1 MHHRTRHEREQL
13 ELFRA
18 LPGDLAPR
26 DAQDLMAYPF
36 FSLAKT
42 HRTTPID
49 FRMNEIAI
57 RVEAVPE
64 HGMATI
70 WDADVLIWAASQIVE
85 ARDAGL
91 RTSRL
96 MVTTPREIL
105 TFTRRGTG
113 ARDYHRLKAALDR
126 LQSTTVA
133 TSLRQT
139 TERRMHRFSWIN
151 EWTERADAHGNAD
164 GIDLIMPDWFYRAV
178 LDDALVLT
186 IDPAYF
192 GLTGGLERWLY
203 RLVRKHA
210 GHQRG
215 GWRFDFRHLHDKS
228 ASLSPFKRFAF
239 ELRDIARRQPLPG
252 YRLTVE
258 RATGGRE
265 LLAFAPEA
273 PRIGMEGGPIRL
285 EVLQTGEHLLTLPEV
300 NGGSRTLAFS
310 LAGRFLATEAQRA
323 LLVAVIDVP
332 DPSDRGAA
340 AADLG
345 GKIASHPVR
354 GRAFAR
360 YDRQVAKF
368 RFAVEHIHH
377 AVYGVAFADATGVKL
392 DAGFVETHGA
402 RPGVKMDMP
411 VAHVLQGRQHF
422 GAVGQMPGTLVKPPH
437 FHQIS
442 DRNVEGSVAQAAIF
456 EARREQIKYFLGD
469 HHGVVRRQLSTR
481 NFCTSATS
489 SEKFTPS
496 ALTQIPARS
505 HQSRASLFRS
515 LTCLLPL
522 TCG

>member
-1 MHHRTRHEREQL
+1 MSTRHRTRDEREQL

-49 FRMNEIAI
+49 FRMNDIAI

-96 MVTTPREIL
+96 MAATPREIL
-105 TFTRRGTG
+105 TFIGRGTS

-151 EWTERADAHGNAD
+151 EWTQRADAHGHAD
-164 GIDLIMPDWFYRAV
+164 GIDLIVPDWFYRAV

-203 RLVRKHA
+203 RLVRKH
-210 GHQRG
+210 GGQQRG
-215 GWRFDFRHLHDKS
+215 GWKFDFRHLHAKS

-239 ELRDIARRQPLPG
+239 ELRDLARRQPLPG
-252 YRLTVE
+252 YRLAIQRE
-258 RATGGRE
+258 PGGRE
-265 LLAFAPEA
+265 LLLF
-273 PRIGMEGGPIRL
+273 
-285 EVLQTGEHLLTLPEV
+285 
-300 NGGSRTLAFS
+300 SRT
-310 LAGRFLATEAQRA
+310 
-323 LLVAVIDVP
+323 
-332 DPSDRGAA
+332 
-340 AADLG
+340 
-345 GKIASHPVR
+345 
-354 GRAFAR
+354 
-360 YDRQVAKF
+360 
-368 RFAVEHIHH
+368 
-377 AVYGVAFADATGVKL
+377 
-392 DAGFVETHGA
+392 
-402 RPGVKMDMP
+402 
-411 VAHVLQGRQHF
+411 
-422 GAVGQMPGTLVKPPH
+422 
-437 FHQIS
+437 
-442 DRNVEGSVAQAAIF
+442 
-456 EARREQIKYFLGD
+456 
-469 HHGVVRRQLSTR
+469 QLSTGPCGQVVEPDVR
-481 NFCTSATS
+481 SGTAGHVPSGTDTACYPEPKQPFSDADSTASEPPNLDSNLRESNS
-489 SEKFTPS
+489 SFVGEQRRRWKT
-496 ALTQIPARS
+496 AR
-505 HQSRASLFRS
+505 RPR
-515 LTCLLPL
+515 
-522 TCG
+522 

>member
-1 MHHRTRHEREQL
+1 MRHRTRNEREQL

-49 FRMNEIAI
+49 FRMKHIAI

-96 MVTTPREIL
+96 MATTPREIL

-139 TERRMHRFSWIN
+139 NERRMHRFSWIN

-210 GHQRG
+210 GRQHG
-215 GWRFDFRHLHDKS
+215 GWRFDFRHLHVKS

-252 YRLTVE
+252 YRLCVE
-258 RATGGRE
+258 RETGGRE
-265 LLAFAPEA
+265 LLAFTRAH
-273 PRIGMEGGPIRL
+273 L
-285 EVLQTGEHLLTLPEV
+285 STGAC
-300 NGGSRTLAFS
+300 GQS
-310 LAGRFLATEAQRA
+310 
-323 LLVAVIDVP
+323 
-332 DPSDRGAA
+332 
-340 AADLG
+340 
-345 GKIASHPVR
+345 
-354 GRAFAR
+354 
-360 YDRQVAKF
+360 
-368 RFAVEHIHH
+368 VE
-377 AVYGVAFADATGVKL
+377 
-392 DAGFVETHGA
+392 
-402 RPGVKMDMP
+402 P
-411 VAHVLQGRQHF
+411 HVLS
-422 GAVGQMPGTLVKPPH
+422 GANGHVLSGTGLTCYQEPESSFSHVYSITSETPNLESNL
-437 FHQIS
+437 QES
-442 DRNVEGSVAQAAIF
+442 NSSVAGH
-456 EARREQIKYFLGD
+456 RRDRWTTG
-469 HHGVVRRQLSTR
+469 GRPR
-481 NFCTSATS
+481 
-489 SEKFTPS
+489 
-496 ALTQIPARS
+496 
-505 HQSRASLFRS
+505 
-515 LTCLLPL
+515 
-522 TCG
+522 